1 MNTIELS
8 AALGQAQVVENLKNF
23 VGVDAQGAAALMTP
37 ERLAAVAGGSIEDLK
52 FFRTKFMRSS
62 LASKSDVIEIAK
74 EVVESFKLTDNE
86 KISFSILYDNI
97 GIHHVYGY
105 VYIVGNKSYGLVH
118 VEQRPYVNKIILIEQ
133 GVYSVKKDLS

>member
-1 MNTIELS
+1 MHYPS
-8 AALGQAQVVENLKNF
+8 RAY
-23 VGVDAQGAAALMTP
+23 VD
-37 ERLAAVAGGSIEDLK
+37 AGGSIEDLK

-118 VEQRPYVNKIILIEQ
+118 VEQRPHVNKIILIEQ

>member
-1 MNTIELS
+1 MVKSPIQFSRTC
-8 AALGQAQVVENLKNF
+8 LG
-23 VGVDAQGAAALMTP
+23 
-37 ERLAAVAGGSIEDLK
+37 AGGSIEDLK
-52 FFRTKFMRSS
+52 FFRTKYMRSS